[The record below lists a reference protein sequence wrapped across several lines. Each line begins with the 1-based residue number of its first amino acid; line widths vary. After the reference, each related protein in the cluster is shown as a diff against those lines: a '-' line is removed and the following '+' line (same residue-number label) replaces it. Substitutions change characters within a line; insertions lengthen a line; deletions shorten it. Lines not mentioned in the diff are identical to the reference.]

1 MSMQPSINGNLW
13 PQGRTPKR
21 RKKRE
26 EAKQLTIV
34 VVRELRL
41 RNITTNNKSNKYSES
56 KETKK
61 NKRKYFRWREMECA
75 LICINYVSGQR
86 KDERIEGRKDA
97 G

>member
-1 MSMQPSINGNLW
+1 MQPSINGNLW

-41 RNITTNNKSNKYSES
+41 RLNNKQQIKQILREYRN
-56 KETKK
+56 KK